1 MLSYVG
7 PIGRNKM
14 PSFDIVSEVDKQEIR
29 NVIEQV
35 NKEVS
40 TRFDFKGSDAR
51 VQQED
56 YKLTIYAD
64 DAFKIGQ
71 ILDILMSKATKRGVD
86 VRCMD
91 KGEVEKISG
100 NKTKQ
105 TITIKVGVEI
115 NLAKK
120 IVKIIKESKLKV
132 QASIQGETVRI
143 SGKKRDALQ
152 DTMTLMKKSIT
163 EFPLQFK
170 HFRE

>member
-1 MLSYVG
+1 
-7 PIGRNKM
+7 M
-14 PSFDIVSEVDKQEIR
+14 PSFDIVSEVDKQEIK
-29 NVIEQV
+29 NVTEQV
-35 NKEVS
+35 NREVS

-51 VQQED
+51 IQQED
-56 YKLTIYAD
+56 YKLTVYAD

-71 ILDILMSKATKRGVD
+71 ILDILMNKATKRGVD

-91 KGEVEKISG
+91 KGETEKITG
-100 NKTKQ
+100 NKAKQ

-115 NLAKK
+115 NLAKR

-152 DTMTLMKKSIT
+152 DTMTLMKKSIS
-163 EFPLQFK
+163 EFPLQFQN
-170 HFRE
+170 FRD